1 MRRSNSCSTPITVRN
16 PDVAQLAPGFNLVN
30 ISKAWQY
37 STGNG
42 VPVAVIDTG
51 VSPNPRLPV
60 VPGGDYIMGE
70 DGLSDCDAH
79 GTVVSSIIA
88 AAPLGIL
95 PMPRAMPATAAFPPP
110 AGPPPVTAAPAP
122 PVEVP
127 PPMPPP
133 PPVTITQTVAPPPPP
148 PEDAGAMA
156 PSNGP
161 PDPQTEDEPAVP
173 PPPPGAPDGVVGVA
187 PHATIISIRQSSR
200 AFEPV
205 NPSSAGPNSDEK
217 VKAGTLDSVARA
229 VVHAANM
236 GAKVINISVTACLP
250 AAAPGDQRVL
260 GAALWYAATV
270 KDAVIVAAAG
280 NDGEAGCGNNPM
292 YDPLDPSDP
301 RDWHQVTVVSSPS
314 WFSDYVLSV
323 GAVDAYGAALDK
335 SMSGPWVGVAA
346 PGTHIMG
353 LSPQGGG
360 PVNAYPP
367 SRPGEKNMP
376 FWGTSFS
383 AAYVSGVA
391 ALVRAKFPELT
402 AYQVINRIVQSA
414 HNPPAGVDNKLGYGL
429 VDPVAALTSK
439 LTGFS
444 PRSARRVAGVWT
456 VFVLASA
463 GWALGGQLGAVM
475 AVVVGVA
482 LVFVQWWGQP
492 AWSWAVLGLRGRR
505 PVKWNDPITLANNRS
520 GGGVRVQDGV
530 AVVAV
535 QLLGRAHRATTVTG
549 SVTVESDNVIDV
561 VELAPLLR
569 HPLDLELDSISV
581 VTFGSRT
588 GTVGDYPR
596 VYDAE
601 IGTPPYAGRRETW
614 LIMRLPVIGNTQALR
629 WRTSV
634 GAAAISVAQRVA
646 SSLRCQGLRAKL
658 ATATDLAE
666 LDRRLGSDA
675 VAGSAQRWKAI
686 RGEAGWMTTYAYP
699 AEAISSRV
707 LSQAWTLRAD
717 EVIQNVTVYPD
728 ATCTAT
734 ITVRT
739 PTPAPTPPSVI
750 LRRLNGEQAAAAAA
764 NMCGP
769 RPHLRGQRR
778 CPLPAQLVTE
788 IGPSG
793 VLIGKLSNGDRLMIP
808 VTDAGELSR
817 VFVAADD
824 TIAKRIVIRVVGA
837 GERVCVHTR
846 DQERWASV
854 RMPQLSIVGTPRP
867 APRTTVGVVEYVRR
881 RKNGDDG
888 KSEGSGVDVAISPTP
903 RPASVITIARPGTS
917 LSESDRHGFEVTIEQ
932 IDRATVK
939 VGAAGQNW
947 LVEMEMF
954 RAENRYVSLEP
965 VTMSIGR

>member
-1 MRRSNSCSTPITVRN
+1 M
-16 PDVAQLAPGFNLVN
+16 
-30 ISKAWQY
+30 
-37 STGNG
+37 
-42 VPVAVIDTG
+42 
-51 VSPNPRLPV
+51 
-60 VPGGDYIMGE
+60 
-70 DGLSDCDAH
+70 
-79 GTVVSSIIA
+79 
-88 AAPLGIL
+88 
-95 PMPRAMPATAAFPPP
+95 
-110 AGPPPVTAAPAP
+110 
-122 PVEVP
+122 
-127 PPMPPP
+127 
-133 PPVTITQTVAPPPPP
+133 
-148 PEDAGAMA
+148 
-156 PSNGP
+156 
-161 PDPQTEDEPAVP
+161 
-173 PPPPGAPDGVVGVA
+173 
-187 PHATIISIRQSSR
+187 
-200 AFEPV
+200 
-205 NPSSAGPNSDEK
+205 
-217 VKAGTLDSVARA
+217 
-229 VVHAANM
+229 
-236 GAKVINISVTACLP
+236 
-250 AAAPGDQRVL
+250 
-260 GAALWYAATV
+260 
-270 KDAVIVAAAG
+270 
-280 NDGEAGCGNNPM
+280 
-292 YDPLDPSDP
+292 
-301 RDWHQVTVVSSPS
+301 
-314 WFSDYVLSV
+314 
-323 GAVDAYGAALDK
+323 
-335 SMSGPWVGVAA
+335 
-346 PGTHIMG
+346 
-353 LSPQGGG
+353 
-360 PVNAYPP
+360 
-367 SRPGEKNMP
+367 
-376 FWGTSFS
+376 
-383 AAYVSGVA
+383 
-391 ALVRAKFPELT
+391 
-402 AYQVINRIVQSA
+402 
-414 HNPPAGVDNKLGYGL
+414 
-429 VDPVAALTSK
+429 
-439 LTGFS
+439 
-444 PRSARRVAGVWT
+444 
-456 VFVLASA
+456 
-463 GWALGGQLGAVM
+463 
-475 AVVVGVA
+475 
-482 LVFVQWWGQP
+482 
-492 AWSWAVLGLRGRR
+492 
-505 PVKWNDPITLANNRS
+505 
-520 GGGVRVQDGV
+520 
-530 AVVAV
+530 VAV

>member
-1 MRRSNSCSTPITVRN
+1 M
-16 PDVAQLAPGFNLVN
+16 
-30 ISKAWQY
+30 
-37 STGNG
+37 
-42 VPVAVIDTG
+42 
-51 VSPNPRLPV
+51 
-60 VPGGDYIMGE
+60 
-70 DGLSDCDAH
+70 
-79 GTVVSSIIA
+79 
-88 AAPLGIL
+88 
-95 PMPRAMPATAAFPPP
+95 
-110 AGPPPVTAAPAP
+110 
-122 PVEVP
+122 
-127 PPMPPP
+127 
-133 PPVTITQTVAPPPPP
+133 
-148 PEDAGAMA
+148 
-156 PSNGP
+156 
-161 PDPQTEDEPAVP
+161 
-173 PPPPGAPDGVVGVA
+173 
-187 PHATIISIRQSSR
+187 
-200 AFEPV
+200 
-205 NPSSAGPNSDEK
+205 
-217 VKAGTLDSVARA
+217 
-229 VVHAANM
+229 
-236 GAKVINISVTACLP
+236 
-250 AAAPGDQRVL
+250 
-260 GAALWYAATV
+260 
-270 KDAVIVAAAG
+270 
-280 NDGEAGCGNNPM
+280 
-292 YDPLDPSDP
+292 
-301 RDWHQVTVVSSPS
+301 
-314 WFSDYVLSV
+314 
-323 GAVDAYGAALDK
+323 
-335 SMSGPWVGVAA
+335 
-346 PGTHIMG
+346 
-353 LSPQGGG
+353 
-360 PVNAYPP
+360 
-367 SRPGEKNMP
+367 
-376 FWGTSFS
+376 
-383 AAYVSGVA
+383 
-391 ALVRAKFPELT
+391 
-402 AYQVINRIVQSA
+402 
-414 HNPPAGVDNKLGYGL
+414 
-429 VDPVAALTSK
+429 TSK

-549 SVTVESDNVIDV
+549 SVTVES
-561 VELAPLLR
+561 
-569 HPLDLELDSISV
+569 
-581 VTFGSRT
+581 
-588 GTVGDYPR
+588 DYPR

>member
-1 MRRSNSCSTPITVRN
+1 
-16 PDVAQLAPGFNLVN
+16 
-30 ISKAWQY
+30 
-37 STGNG
+37 
-42 VPVAVIDTG
+42 
-51 VSPNPRLPV
+51 
-60 VPGGDYIMGE
+60 
-70 DGLSDCDAH
+70 
-79 GTVVSSIIA
+79 
-88 AAPLGIL
+88 
-95 PMPRAMPATAAFPPP
+95 
-110 AGPPPVTAAPAP
+110 
-122 PVEVP
+122 
-127 PPMPPP
+127 
-133 PPVTITQTVAPPPPP
+133 
-148 PEDAGAMA
+148 MA

-217 VKAGTLDSVARA
+217 VKAGTLDS
-229 VVHAANM
+229 
-236 GAKVINISVTACLP
+236 
-250 AAAPGDQRVL
+250 
-260 GAALWYAATV
+260 
-270 KDAVIVAAAG
+270 
-280 NDGEAGCGNNPM
+280 
-292 YDPLDPSDP
+292 
-301 RDWHQVTVVSSPS
+301 
-314 WFSDYVLSV
+314 
-323 GAVDAYGAALDK
+323 
-335 SMSGPWVGVAA
+335 
-346 PGTHIMG
+346 
-353 LSPQGGG
+353 
-360 PVNAYPP
+360 
-367 SRPGEKNMP
+367 
-376 FWGTSFS
+376 
-383 AAYVSGVA
+383 
-391 ALVRAKFPELT
+391 
-402 AYQVINRIVQSA
+402 
-414 HNPPAGVDNKLGYGL
+414 
-429 VDPVAALTSK
+429 
-439 LTGFS
+439 
-444 PRSARRVAGVWT
+444 
-456 VFVLASA
+456 
-463 GWALGGQLGAVM
+463 
-475 AVVVGVA
+475 
-482 LVFVQWWGQP
+482 
-492 AWSWAVLGLRGRR
+492 
-505 PVKWNDPITLANNRS
+505 
-520 GGGVRVQDGV
+520 
-530 AVVAV
+530 
-535 QLLGRAHRATTVTG
+535 
-549 SVTVESDNVIDV
+549 
-561 VELAPLLR
+561 
-569 HPLDLELDSISV
+569 
-581 VTFGSRT
+581 
-588 GTVGDYPR
+588 
-596 VYDAE
+596 
-601 IGTPPYAGRRETW
+601 
-614 LIMRLPVIGNTQALR
+614 
-629 WRTSV
+629 
-634 GAAAISVAQRVA
+634 
-646 SSLRCQGLRAKL
+646 
-658 ATATDLAE
+658 
-666 LDRRLGSDA
+666 
-675 VAGSAQRWKAI
+675 
-686 RGEAGWMTTYAYP
+686 
-699 AEAISSRV
+699 V

>member
-1 MRRSNSCSTPITVRN
+1 M
-16 PDVAQLAPGFNLVN
+16 
-30 ISKAWQY
+30 
-37 STGNG
+37 
-42 VPVAVIDTG
+42 
-51 VSPNPRLPV
+51 
-60 VPGGDYIMGE
+60 
-70 DGLSDCDAH
+70 
-79 GTVVSSIIA
+79 
-88 AAPLGIL
+88 
-95 PMPRAMPATAAFPPP
+95 
-110 AGPPPVTAAPAP
+110 
-122 PVEVP
+122 
-127 PPMPPP
+127 
-133 PPVTITQTVAPPPPP
+133 
-148 PEDAGAMA
+148 
-156 PSNGP
+156 
-161 PDPQTEDEPAVP
+161 
-173 PPPPGAPDGVVGVA
+173 
-187 PHATIISIRQSSR
+187 
-200 AFEPV
+200 
-205 NPSSAGPNSDEK
+205 
-217 VKAGTLDSVARA
+217 
-229 VVHAANM
+229 
-236 GAKVINISVTACLP
+236 
-250 AAAPGDQRVL
+250 
-260 GAALWYAATV
+260 
-270 KDAVIVAAAG
+270 
-280 NDGEAGCGNNPM
+280 
-292 YDPLDPSDP
+292 
-301 RDWHQVTVVSSPS
+301 
-314 WFSDYVLSV
+314 
-323 GAVDAYGAALDK
+323 
-335 SMSGPWVGVAA
+335 
-346 PGTHIMG
+346 
-353 LSPQGGG
+353 
-360 PVNAYPP
+360 
-367 SRPGEKNMP
+367 
-376 FWGTSFS
+376 
-383 AAYVSGVA
+383 
-391 ALVRAKFPELT
+391 
-402 AYQVINRIVQSA
+402 
-414 HNPPAGVDNKLGYGL
+414 
-429 VDPVAALTSK
+429 TSK

-561 VELAPLLR
+561 VELAPLPR

-903 RPASVITIARPGTS
+903 RPASVITIARPLIERHQDGTPDMIGMEAVNQ
-917 LSESDRHGFEVTIEQ
+917 LLVQLETHRFDFCFIGAGYEDQVDEFLTVNPGLAGRFNRKLRFESYSPVEIVEIGHRYATPRASQLDDAAREVFLDAVTTIRNYTTPSGQHGIDAMQNGRFARNVIE
-932 IDRATVK
+932 RAEGFRDTRVVAQK
-939 VGAAGQNW
+939 RAGQPVSVQD
-947 LVEMEMF
+947 LQIITATDIDAAIRSVCSD
-954 RAENRYVSLEP
+954 NRDMAAIVW
-965 VTMSIGR
+965 

>member
-1 MRRSNSCSTPITVRN
+1 MLDDGAIGRGDPSVRHHFRDSVSDTMRITDLAAPRKIPPGTGWRKFVYSVSFHKINPGESPRERHYRNLQGRIRRHIRRQYVITVVSGKGGVGVTTMAACIGGVFRECRPEN
-16 PDVAQLAPGFNLVN
+16 VIAIDAVPSFGTLADRIDESPPGDYAAIINDTDVQGYADIREHLGQNTVGLDVLAGNRTSDQPRPLVPAMFSAVLSRLRRTHTV
-30 ISKAWQY
+30 I
-37 STGNG
+37 
-42 VPVAVIDTG
+42 VIDT
-51 VSPNPRLPV
+51 SPDLEHSAR
-60 VPGGDYIMGE
+60 
-70 DGLSDCDAH
+70 S
-79 GTVVSSIIA
+79 
-88 AAPLGIL
+88 
-95 PMPRAMPATAAFPPP
+95 
-110 AGPPPVTAAPAP
+110 
-122 PVEVP
+122 
-127 PPMPPP
+127 
-133 PPVTITQTVAPPPPP
+133 
-148 PEDAGAMA
+148 
-156 PSNGP
+156 
-161 PDPQTEDEPAVP
+161 
-173 PPPPGAPDGVVGVA
+173 PGAQY
-187 PHATIISIRQSSR
+187 RY
-200 AFEPV
+200 
-205 NPSSAGPNSDEK
+205 
-217 VKAGTLDSVARA
+217 
-229 VVHAANM
+229 
-236 GAKVINISVTACLP
+236 
-250 AAAPGDQRVL
+250 RVRRRS
-260 GAALWYAATV
+260 GHRC
-270 KDAVIVAAAG
+270 AG
-280 NDGEAGCGNNPM
+280 NGN
-292 YDPLDPSDP
+292 
-301 RDWHQVTVVSSPS
+301 R
-314 WFSDYVLSV
+314 
-323 GAVDAYGAALDK
+323 G
-335 SMSGPWVGVAA
+335 
-346 PGTHIMG
+346 
-353 LSPQGGG
+353 
-360 PVNAYPP
+360 
-367 SRPGEKNMP
+367 
-376 FWGTSFS
+376 S
-383 AAYVSGVA
+383 ATEG
-391 ALVRAKFPELT
+391 
-402 AYQVINRIVQSA
+402 
-414 HNPPAGVDNKLGYGL
+414 
-429 VDPVAALTSK
+429 ALTSK

>member
-1 MRRSNSCSTPITVRN
+1 MASPLNRPGLRAAAASAALTLVALSANVPAAQAIPPPSVDPAMVPADARPGPDQPMRRSNSCSTPITVRN

-51 VSPNPRLPV
+51 VSLNPRLPV

-110 AGPPPVTAAPAP
+110 AGPP
-122 PVEVP
+122 
-127 PPMPPP
+127 
-133 PPVTITQTVAPPPPP
+133 
-148 PEDAGAMA
+148 
-156 PSNGP
+156 
-161 PDPQTEDEPAVP
+161 
-173 PPPPGAPDGVVGVA
+173 
-187 PHATIISIRQSSR
+187 
-200 AFEPV
+200 
-205 NPSSAGPNSDEK
+205 
-217 VKAGTLDSVARA
+217 
-229 VVHAANM
+229 
-236 GAKVINISVTACLP
+236 
-250 AAAPGDQRVL
+250 
-260 GAALWYAATV
+260 
-270 KDAVIVAAAG
+270 
-280 NDGEAGCGNNPM
+280 
-292 YDPLDPSDP
+292 
-301 RDWHQVTVVSSPS
+301 
-314 WFSDYVLSV
+314 
-323 GAVDAYGAALDK
+323 
-335 SMSGPWVGVAA
+335 
-346 PGTHIMG
+346 
-353 LSPQGGG
+353 
-360 PVNAYPP
+360 
-367 SRPGEKNMP
+367 
-376 FWGTSFS
+376 
-383 AAYVSGVA
+383 
-391 ALVRAKFPELT
+391 
-402 AYQVINRIVQSA
+402 
-414 HNPPAGVDNKLGYGL
+414 
-429 VDPVAALTSK
+429 
-439 LTGFS
+439 
-444 PRSARRVAGVWT
+444 
-456 VFVLASA
+456 
-463 GWALGGQLGAVM
+463 
-475 AVVVGVA
+475 
-482 LVFVQWWGQP
+482 
-492 AWSWAVLGLRGRR
+492 
-505 PVKWNDPITLANNRS
+505 
-520 GGGVRVQDGV
+520 
-530 AVVAV
+530 
-535 QLLGRAHRATTVTG
+535 
-549 SVTVESDNVIDV
+549 
-561 VELAPLLR
+561 
-569 HPLDLELDSISV
+569 
-581 VTFGSRT
+581 
-588 GTVGDYPR
+588 
-596 VYDAE
+596 
-601 IGTPPYAGRRETW
+601 
-614 LIMRLPVIGNTQALR
+614 
-629 WRTSV
+629 
-634 GAAAISVAQRVA
+634 
-646 SSLRCQGLRAKL
+646 
-658 ATATDLAE
+658 
-666 LDRRLGSDA
+666 
-675 VAGSAQRWKAI
+675 
-686 RGEAGWMTTYAYP
+686 
-699 AEAISSRV
+699 
-707 LSQAWTLRAD
+707 
-717 EVIQNVTVYPD
+717 
-728 ATCTAT
+728 
-734 ITVRT
+734 
-739 PTPAPTPPSVI
+739 
-750 LRRLNGEQAAAAAA
+750 QAAAAAA